1 MSKKI
6 MLINAIDPEVSRMAI
21 LENGKLLEYNIQM
34 SAKEPI
40 TGNIYKAVTLKVE
53 RGLQAAFVDYGGKRP
68 GFLPLHD
75 VSPEYYADREG
86 GGERHGGR
94 PTLKPGQ
101 EILIQVVREQKN
113 QKGAMLTTY
122 ISLPGRYLVLM
133 PNRQSTGVSRKIES
147 DADRKRLMAFMEP
160 VAREEKYG
168 FIIRTAGMH
177 RNKQELSRDYDLLTR
192 LWEGIREKAAS
203 AAAPALIYQE
213 SDIAVRALRDYF
225 TSDIREIWVDDI
237 DKHRKM
243 RGYFKTVS
251 PRNVK
256 MIKLYNEKTPLFDR
270 YQIEGQID
278 AIYRERVELK
288 SGGYIIV
295 SPTEAMTTI
304 DVNSGRGS
312 DRRDVEETAFRTN
325 IEAAEE
331 IARQLR
337 LRDLGGLIVID
348 FIDMKDRK
356 HITDVEKN
364 FKKAL
369 SLDRSRIQL
378 SRISKF
384 GILELSRQ
392 KKKSTI
398 QEISHTICP
407 YCKGSGLRPVLE
419 YVALSTYRKIKAKLA
434 DGKYASADIVLPYQV
449 SDYLLNRKRTELSK
463 LESIYDASIHISG
476 SPDMQ
481 WDEAKFEFVEKE
493 MLPETPAETPSGVAK
508 QPEAAAEAA
517 PEAAKTEAPSRRRP
531 RHRRRRPGDRDRKPR
546 QEEGAPSPPQAET
559 SGDAAPAP
567 QEDPHRQETGEDKE
581 AGQSGFM
588 DRIYDLFKS

>member
-1 MSKKI
+1 
-6 MLINAIDPEVSRMAI
+6 
-21 LENGKLLEYNIQM
+21 
-34 SAKEPI
+34 
-40 TGNIYKAVTLKVE
+40 
-53 RGLQAAFVDYGGKRP
+53 
-68 GFLPLHD
+68 
-75 VSPEYYADREG
+75 
-86 GGERHGGR
+86 
-94 PTLKPGQ
+94 
-101 EILIQVVREQKN
+101 
-113 QKGAMLTTY
+113 
-122 ISLPGRYLVLM
+122 
-133 PNRQSTGVSRKIES
+133 
-147 DADRKRLMAFMEP
+147 
-160 VAREEKYG
+160 
-168 FIIRTAGMH
+168 
-177 RNKQELSRDYDLLTR
+177 
-192 LWEGIREKAAS
+192 
-203 AAAPALIYQE
+203 
-213 SDIAVRALRDYF
+213 
-225 TSDIREIWVDDI
+225 
-237 DKHRKM
+237 
-243 RGYFKTVS
+243 
-251 PRNVK
+251 
-256 MIKLYNEKTPLFDR
+256 
-270 YQIEGQID
+270 
-278 AIYRERVELK
+278 
-288 SGGYIIV
+288 
-295 SPTEAMTTI
+295 
-304 DVNSGRGS
+304 
-312 DRRDVEETAFRTN
+312 VEETAFRTN